1 MIRQKPVRWSR
12 VSLIAAMLVSQFLF
26 NIPARAQEAT
36 QQQNP
41 LVFSVVKTPNI
52 AAIGA
57 MGADSAND
65 VWAVP
70 SVPHPISLR
79 FDGAKWQA
87 LPMVDGGRM
96 SGVAVLS
103 SKNVWAV
110 GEQANAAFS
119 EIQHFDGKQWTVVAS
134 PHFAAGD
141 ALFGI
146 QALSPSNIYAVGAS
160 VSKTQKS
167 RPLILHFD
175 GRAWSVVSI
184 PAIANAELLSI
195 AAVSPS
201 DIWAVGGFLKVN
213 HPILA
218 LHFNGQQWTR
228 VAVPGGGGLLGVTAI
243 ASNNVWAVGSQEGH
257 GALIE
262 HWDGTSWKTFNS
274 PETLITARLNGVSA
288 ISATDIWAAGCNQC
302 GDAGLGQA
310 PLVEH
315 FDGSVWTI
323 NPAPT
328 SGQGSVGNAVLAIQ
342 PGNVFVGGVAL
353 TSTGIES
360 VLLSAT
366 EVH

>member
-1 MIRQKPVRWSR
+1 MIRQNPVRWPR
-12 VSLIAAMLVSQFLF
+12 VSLIAAMLVSQLLF
-26 NIPARAQEAT
+26 NAAAQAQEAS
-36 QQQNP
+36 QQAP
-41 LVFSVVKTPNI
+41 LVFSVVQTPNVD
-52 AAIGA
+52 AIGA
-57 MGADSAND
+57 LAADTTNN

-70 SVPHPISLR
+70 SVPHPVSLH

-87 LPMVDGGRM
+87 VPMVDAGRM
-96 SGVAVLS
+96 NAVSVLS
-103 SKNVWAV
+103 PKNVWAV
-110 GEQANAAFS
+110 GQQANPAFS

-134 PHFAAGD
+134 PHFASGD
-141 ALFGI
+141 ALLAI
-146 QALSPSNIYAVGAS
+146 QALSSSNVYAVGAS
-160 VSKTQKS
+160 VSDTQKS

-175 GRAWSVVSI
+175 GRTWSTVSI
-184 PAIANAELLSI
+184 PAITNAELFSV

-213 HPILA
+213 HPMLA
-218 LHFNGQQWTR
+218 LHFDGQQWTR
-228 VAVPGGGGLLGVTAI
+228 VPVPGGGALFGVTAI
-243 ASNNVWAVGSQEGH
+243 ASNNLWAVGSQEGQ

-262 HWDGTSWKTFNS
+262 HWDGTSWKVFNS
-274 PETLITARLNGVSA
+274 PATLITARLNGISA

-302 GDAGLGQA
+302 GDAGLGQS

-315 FDGSVWTI
+315 FDGSTWTI

-360 VLLSAT
+360 VLLRAT
-366 EVH
+366 EAH